1 VLNLHKISIKWV
13 QRFLILIENVLWLNL
28 ETFIWLNEF
37 LPMIENV
44 HWLEVKTLTRS
55 NQECIL
61 VDSRGKRIDMIRHS
75 NI

>member
-1 VLNLHKISIKWV
+1 
-13 QRFLILIENVLWLNL
+13 
-28 ETFIWLNEF
+28 
-37 LPMIENV
+37 
-44 HWLEVKTLTRS
+44 VKTLTRS